1 MSFAK
6 RALLATTFV
15 LFGMPACASGGGEGP
30 QAPSETS
37 KSRHELMNNPAPSL
51 AGDSVNGKGKVS
63 LDQWKG
69 KVVLVDFW
77 ATWCEPCKK
86 SFPKLEELRVKYGA
100 SGLEIVGISEDDED
114 GGAIKKFA
122 ETYGAKF
129 PLLWDKD
136 KALAGKYKPP
146 NMPSSFLVDKNGVV
160 RHVHLKYRDG
170 DEKAIEQEVK
180 SLL

>member
-1 MSFAK
+1 MTFAK
-6 RALLATTFV
+6 RGLVVFASSLA
-15 LFGMPACASGGGEGP
+15 ACASGGGEGAQTSSP
-30 QAPSETS
+30 QTG

-51 AGDSVNGKGKVS
+51 AGESVNGKGKVS
-63 LDQWKG
+63 LDQLKG

-100 SGLEIVGISEDDED
+100 SGLEIIGISEDDED

-122 ETYGAKF
+122 DTYGAKF

-136 KALAGKYKPP
+136 KALAGKYNPP

-170 DEKAIEQEVK
+170 DEKEIEQEVK

>member
-1 MSFAK
+1 MSIAK
-6 RALLATTFV
+6 RALLATTLV
-15 LFGMPACASGGGEGP
+15 LSGVPACASGGGEGA
-30 QAPSETS
+30 QAPGETG
-37 KSRHELMNNPAPSL
+37 KSRHELMNNPAPAL
-51 AGDSVNGKGKVS
+51 AGESVNWKGKVS

-114 GGAIKKFA
+114 GGAIKKFS

-136 KALAGKYKPP
+136 KSLAGKYKPP

-170 DEKAIEQEVK
+170 DEKEIEQEVK